1 MPASIEIKGD
11 LLLVHIQGS
20 DRLWALKSRM
30 ELPLT
35 NVIGAT
41 SATAEAREWLH
52 GLRLGGT
59 HVPGVVS
66 AGRFY
71 SDGKWAFWDVHDPD
85 KAIAIELR
93 DERYS
98 QLVIEVDDPDEEIQ
112 RVRQTRGAREG
123 NQVTRGEQLT

>member
-1 MPASIEIKGD
+1 MPAAIEIKGD
-11 LLLVHIQGS
+11 LLLVHIHGS
-20 DRLWALKSRM
+20 DRLWALKSHV

-35 NVIGAT
+35 NVIGAR

-71 SDGKWAFWDVHDPD
+71 SDGKWVFWDVHHAD
-85 KAIAIELR
+85 KAIAVELR
-93 DERYS
+93 DERYT

-112 RVRQTRGAREG
+112 RIRQSAWSA
-123 NQVTRGEQLT
+123 